1 MIYFASDPH
10 YGHKNIVAGLSS
22 WSDQSGCRKFP
33 SIKAM
38 NDHIIETF
46 NDTVI
51 DTDTLY
57 LLGDIAM
64 GGIQNII
71 EFRERLNC
79 KNVIVIT
86 GNHDHHFAKPEIRA
100 LFTEVLPFKELIIEG
115 TRVVLC
121 HYPLHVWNESH
132 KGSIMLH
139 GHCHGTLSE
148 MDCKGNLIHTELP
161 ESEKAKR
168 MDVGI
173 DALYMRSLSYAPY
186 SWERIKKIMSQR
198 ANLVADHHD
207 STTT

>member
-1 MIYFASDPH
+1 
-10 YGHKNIVAGLSS
+10 
-22 WSDQSGCRKFP
+22 
-33 SIKAM
+33 
-38 NDHIIETF
+38 
-46 NDTVI
+46 
-51 DTDTLY
+51 
-57 LLGDIAM
+57 M

-86 GNHDHHFAKPEIRA
+86 GNHDHHFAKPKIRD
-100 LFTEVLPFKELIIEG
+100 LFTEVVPIKELIIEG
-115 TRVVLC
+115 IKVVLC
-121 HYPLHVWNESH
+121 HYPLNVWNESH
-132 KGSIMLH
+132 KGSIHLF
-139 GHCHGTLSE
+139 GHCHGSLPE
-148 MDCKGNLIHTELP
+148 MDWKGNLISDQFFP

-186 SWERIKKIMSQR
+186 SWERIKGIMSKR

>member
-10 YGHKNIVAGLSS
+10 YGHKNIVLGV
-22 WSDQSGCRKFP
+22 SDWADKSGCRQFP
-33 SIKAM
+33 SVKTM
-38 NDHIIETF
+38 NDHIIQAF
-46 NDTVI
+46 NYTVMSN
-51 DTDTLY
+51 DTLY
-57 LLGDIAM
+57 LLGDIAF
-64 GGIQNII
+64 GGLQNII

-86 GNHDHHFAKPEIRA
+86 GNHDHHFDKPEIRA
-100 LFTEVLPFKELIIEG
+100 LFTEVLPFKELIIQG
-115 TRVVLC
+115 IRVVLC

-139 GHCHGTLSE
+139 GHCHGSLPE
-148 MDCKGNLIHTELP
+148 MDCKGNLIRTELP

-173 DALYMRSLSYAPY
+173 DALFMKSYSYAPY
-186 SWERIKKIMSQR
+186 SWYKIKEIMSQR
-198 ANLVADHHD
+198 PSLVVDHHD